1 MQMASL
7 ILYHGFLSMDE
18 AIAEVENALD
28 NSYQP
33 VKRDKKKRP

>member
-7 ILYHGFLSMDE
+7 RLYQGFLSMDE
-18 AIAEVENALD
+18 AIAEVENALE

-33 VKRDKKKRP
+33 DK